1 MEPGLAVG
9 IRPAILY
16 ESMLLFYKIQGAGR
30 WNKISGALRGRVFTE
45 LRGNRIEHEMKHLMM
60 SVYTPKR
67 NLSNIN
73 LAESSFRRAPTEVE
87 GDRSGPEVSHAVG

>member
-1 MEPGLAVG
+1 MEPDLAVG
-9 IRPAILY
+9 IRPVILY
-16 ESMLLFYKIQGAGR
+16 ESMLPCYKIQDAGR
-30 WNKISGALRGRVFTE
+30 WNTISGALRGGVFTE
-45 LRGNRIEHEMKHLMM
+45 LRGNRIEYEMKHLMM
-60 SVYTPKR
+60 SVYASEW